1 MSRFFNRVLPLFLAV
16 IFLLAAAGTSFFVV
30 LGGSHVAAEDPGSTS
45 VEESSETVKLNTS
58 ITGVTAIFD
67 DESQHDL
74 SKEALQSG
82 QKIATLKIT
91 IHHDNISA
99 TEFKSTYKQI
109 TDLKFNSETFD
120 PRAFESST
128 IKTIEPTD
136 SDSDNGYTYTIE
148 LSDITYNTGS
158 ELLLAITYD
167 DANDDAEPTSVNAVK
182 KLAYQPVEEESC
194 DIQSIQFLDNG
205 KDYNSS
211 IRYGMVLGLEVTIH
225 DSGITKTDLENQIR
239 DGSVK
244 VKFNNS
250 NFELRNSAKFKIES
264 INKLLSGGVS
274 YNIVCEDN
282 NIEYMGLNQQL
293 ALSIDYGNQKT
304 RIVSKDVPKC
314 VPKSDD
320 SFSRLYDRYFDD
332 DDDDDDESSRPDIA
346 PPTPN
351 IIITKYDYGGGNV
364 TAAGKFQLKIT
375 FKNTSKKLPIDNIVM
390 KVSVPEAFTMTSS
403 SNTFYVE
410 KLSRNSSVVRT
421 MDLSVKPNAEPI
433 SHPIKIEFSFEAVID
448 EARKQFTSEEEIS
461 IPVAQLD
468 RFSMNNVEYPEMIF
482 VGEGTNI
489 EATFINKGK
498 TPVYNV
504 SAEITGNLSQPGQKQ
519 FIGNIE
525 EGKEES
531 ADFMIN
537 ADMPGEVSGEVIIT
551 YEDANM
557 NIGELRSPFTLTAQG
572 MDVMPPD
579 DANMAMNPE
588 EFEAESVKWYS
599 EIPVWTWIVGGIV
612 LIIIFAFVR
621 KLIRVR
627 HEKMLEE
634 QDEDF

>member
-45 VEESSETVKLNTS
+45 VEPSSDNTEPSNTSITDENTS
-58 ITGVTAIFD
+58 ITGVTAVI
-67 DESQHDL
+67 EGKPYDL
-74 SKEALQSG
+74 SEKVLKSG
-82 QKIATLKIT
+82 LKIDTLEIT
-91 IHHDNISA
+91 IHHDGISA
-99 TEFKSTYKQI
+99 ANVKNTYKQI
-109 TDLKFNSETFD
+109 TDLKFNNETFECSVFD
-120 PRAFESST
+120 SLEINPT
-128 IKTIEPTD
+128 EPNSKD
-136 SDSDNGYTYTIE
+136 DCTYTIK

-158 ELLLAITYD
+158 ELSLTITYAD
-167 DANDDAEPTSVNAVK
+167 DKETSVNAAK
-182 KLAYQPVEEESC
+182 SLKSPVDESY
-194 DIQSIQFLDNG
+194 DIEVIQFLDNG
-205 KDYNSS
+205 KAYNSS
-211 IRYGMVLGLEVTIH
+211 IRYGMVLGLKVTIH
-225 DSGITKTDLENQIR
+225 DDGITETALNKQI
-239 DGSVK
+239 DAGYVK
-244 VKFNNS
+244 VKFNNN
-250 NFELRNSAKFKIES
+250 NFELRNGAKFKIANIKELS
-264 INKLLSGGVS
+264 SGGVS
-274 YNIVCEDN
+274 YNIVCKDN

-293 ALSIDYGNQKT
+293 ALSIDYGNLKT
-304 RIVSKDVPKC
+304 RIVSDKIQEC

-320 SFSRLYDRYFDD
+320 SYNRYYDRYYDD

-468 RFSMNNVEYPEMIF
+468 RFSMNNLEYPEMIF

-504 SAEITGNLSQPGQKQ
+504 SAEITGNISQPGQKQ

>member
-45 VEESSETVKLNTS
+45 VEPSSDNTEPSNTSITDKNTS
-58 ITGVTAIFD
+58 ITGVTAIIGT
-67 DESQHDL
+67 ESHDL
-74 SKEALQSG
+74 LKEALPSG
-82 QKIATLKIT
+82 REIDTLEIT
-91 IHHDNISA
+91 IHHDGISA
-99 TEFKSTYKQI
+99 ANVKNTYKQI
-109 TDLKFNSETFD
+109 TDLKFNNETFNSSHS
-120 PRAFESST
+120 FEDLQ
-128 IKTIEPTD
+128 IEPTD
-136 SDSDNGYTYTIE
+136 LDNGCTYTIK

-158 ELLLAITYD
+158 ELSLTITY
-167 DANDDAEPTSVNAVK
+167 AEQTSVTVVK
-182 KLAYQPVEEESC
+182 SLAPQTEDKY
-194 DIQSIQFLDNG
+194 DIETIQFLDNG
-205 KDYNSS
+205 KDYNNS
-211 IRYGMVLGLEVTIH
+211 IRYGMVLGLSVTIH
-225 DSGITKTDLENQIR
+225 DSGITYEKLKEQIAA
-239 DGSVK
+239 GSVK

-250 NFELRNSAKFKIES
+250 NFELRNGANFKIANIKELS
-264 INKLLSGGVS
+264 SGGVS
-274 YNIVCEDN
+274 YNIVCKDN

-293 ALSIDYGNQKT
+293 ALSIDYGNLKT
-304 RIVSKDVPKC
+304 RIVSGDILQKC
-314 VPKSDD
+314 IPKSDD

-468 RFSMNNVEYPEMIF
+468 RFSMNNLEYPEMIF

-504 SAEITGNLSQPGQKQ
+504 SAEITGNISQPGQKQ

>member
-16 IFLLAAAGTSFFVV
+16 LFLLAAAGTSFFVV

-45 VEESSETVKLNTS
+45 VEASSDTTNPSNTSITKENTS
-58 ITGVTAIFD
+58 ITGVMAIIG
-67 DESQHDL
+67 EKQHDL
-74 SKEALQSG
+74 LSEALPSG
-82 QKIATLKIT
+82 QEIDTLKIT

-99 TEFKSTYKQI
+99 ADFKSTYQKIKELQ
-109 TDLKFNSETFD
+109 FNSETFG
-120 PRAFESST
+120 SSLSFDSSK
-128 IKTIEPTD
+128 IELIEPTGVD
-136 SDSDNGYTYTIE
+136 SCTYTIK

-158 ELLLAITYD
+158 ELSLTITYAD
-167 DANDDAEPTSVNAVK
+167 DKETSVNAAK
-182 KLAYQPVEEESC
+182 SLKSPVDESY
-194 DIQSIQFLDNG
+194 DIEVIQFLDNG
-205 KDYNSS
+205 KAYNSN
-211 IRYGMVLGLEVTIH
+211 IRYGMVLGLKVTIH
-225 DSGITKTDLENQIR
+225 DDGITETALNKQI
-239 DGSVK
+239 DAGSVK

-250 NFELRNSAKFKIES
+250 NFELRNGAKFKIEN
-264 INKLLSGGVS
+264 IKGLASGGVS
-274 YNIVCEDN
+274 YNIVCKDN

-293 ALSIDYGNQKT
+293 ALSIDYGNLKT
-304 RIVSKDVPKC
+304 RIVSDDIQKC
-314 VPKSDD
+314 IPKSDD

-468 RFSMNNVEYPEMIF
+468 RFSMNNLEYPEMIF

-504 SAEITGNLSQPGQKQ
+504 SAEITGNISQPGQKQ

>member
-30 LGGSHVAAEDPGSTS
+30 LGGSHVAAEDSEATSTE
-45 VEESSETVKLNTS
+45 VSSDTTS
-58 ITGVTAIFD
+58 ITEVTAIFD
-67 DESQHDL
+67 GKSHDL
-74 SKEALQSG
+74 SNEILQSG
-82 QKIATLKIT
+82 QKIDTLKIT

-99 TEFKSTYKQI
+99 EDFKITYKKIKELQ
-109 TDLKFNSETFD
+109 FNLETFSSSQSFEDLPIKLID
-120 PRAFESST
+120 P
-128 IKTIEPTD
+128 D
-136 SDSDNGYTYTIE
+136 SKNGCSYTIE
-148 LSDITYNTGS
+148 LLSDESHNITYKSDSNLSLT
-158 ELLLAITYD
+158 ITYAD
-167 DANDDAEPTSVNAVK
+167 NNDKETSVDANINLKSQTVVENYDIDA
-182 KLAYQPVEEESC
+182 
-194 DIQSIQFLDNG
+194 IQFLDNG
-205 KDYNSS
+205 KAYNSN
-211 IRYGMVLGLEVTIH
+211 IRYGMVLGLKVTIH
-225 DSGITKTDLENQIR
+225 DDGITETALNKQI
-239 DGSVK
+239 DAGSVK

-250 NFELRNSAKFKIES
+250 NFELRNGANFKIANIKELS
-264 INKLLSGGVS
+264 SGGVS
-274 YNIVCEDN
+274 YNIVCKDN

-293 ALSIDYGNQKT
+293 ALSIDYGNLKT
-304 RIVSKDVPKC
+304 RIVSDNIQKC
-314 VPKSDD
+314 IPKSDD
-320 SFSRLYDRYFDD
+320 SYNRYYDRYYDD

-364 TAAGKFQLKIT
+364 TTAGKFQLKIT

-468 RFSMNNVEYPEMIF
+468 RFSMNNLEYPEMIF

-504 SAEITGNLSQPGQKQ
+504 SAEITGNISQPGQKQ

-579 DANMAMNPE
+579 DANMVMNPE